1 MILLLDQGE
10 TRGMIA
16 ARGGNGMYAVT
27 VLNTAALS
35 AFRAEHPWLNF
46 SDSISEVG
54 VYFDDNGGPTRLTAV
69 STDSTGASVPA
80 DVNTFGVETILALVR
95 YAPQGTPGYEDCP
108 EEEGVWAILEELPVS
123 DGTVPIDEVEATRAA
138 KLQEAYEILR
148 GVTVAK
154 LNNLLASTQGDREER
169 RLKAAIASIPESLDK
184 VEDEHKPHFLE
195 VDLWRLV
202 AVLRDELA
210 MPADYELAD
219 RSDDPGFTRDV
230 IDQAEAT
237 ALSGP
242 VIQALFELS
251 PVAFS
256 ISSIGQRNSRYVRVN
271 QAYLDLIGKNWD
283 DIRGS
288 EMVASGVV
296 SGSDARAQRLML
308 LDRDGGYSGQRGEIH
323 GADGQAI
330 EVMISARRISV
341 AGQLY
346 DFEVLTRVNQD

>member
-1 MILLLDQGE
+1 
-10 TRGMIA
+10 
-16 ARGGNGMYAVT
+16 MYAVT
-27 VLNTAALS
+27 VLDIAALS

-46 SDSISEVG
+46 PDYVSEVS
-54 VYFDDNGGPTRLTAV
+54 VYFDDNGGPTRLTAARA
-69 STDSTGASVPA
+69 DSEGGSIAV
-80 DVNTFGVETILALVR
+80 DVNAFGVDTILALVR
-95 YAPQGTPGYEDCP
+95 YAPQGTPRYEDCP
-108 EEEGVWAILEELPVS
+108 EEGRVWTILEDLPVS
-123 DGTVPIDEVEATRAA
+123 DGTIPMEDVEAARSA

-148 GVTVAK
+148 EVTVSK
-154 LNNLLASTQGDREER
+154 LGTLLSSTSEDREKA
-169 RLKAAIASIPESLDK
+169 RLQSSIAAIPHSLDT
-184 VEDEHKPHFLE
+184 VDDGHKPHFLE

-210 MPADYELAD
+210 MPADYEIPD
-219 RSDDPGFTRDV
+219 EVEEPGFSRDQ

-256 ISSIGQRNSRYVRVN
+256 ISSIGQRNSRFVRVN
-271 QAYLDLIGKNWD
+271 QAYLDLIGKSWD

-296 SGSDARAQRLML
+296 SGSAARAERLKL
-308 LDRDGGYSGQRGEIH
+308 LDRDGGYRGQRGEIH
-323 GADGQAI
+323 GADGEVI
-330 EVMISARRISV
+330 EVTISARRISV

-346 DFEVLTRVNQD
+346 DFEVLTRVDPE